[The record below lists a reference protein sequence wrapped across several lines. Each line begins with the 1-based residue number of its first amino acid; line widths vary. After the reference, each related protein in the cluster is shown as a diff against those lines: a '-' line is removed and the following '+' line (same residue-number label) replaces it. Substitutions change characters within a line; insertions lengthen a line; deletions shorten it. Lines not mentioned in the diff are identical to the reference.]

1 MEKVLCLRMFY
12 RWKIITSKNYF
23 PCLLFA
29 SGTYEIDFVVVDKTK
44 ILELIQVTYKMD
56 TAKTRNRELGGLAKG
71 YAGFKC
77 DKLTLISLN
86 ERGEEEYEGAK
97 IKKVTVVDW
106 LLGNVL

>member
-29 SGTYEIDFVVVDKTK
+29 SGT
-44 ILELIQVTYKMD
+44 
-56 TAKTRNRELGGLAKG
+56 
-71 YAGFKC
+71 
-77 DKLTLISLN
+77 SLN
-86 ERGEEEYEGAK
+86 ERGEEEYGGAK